1 MTALVAYS
9 IEYEI
14 VEIQVTCRLH
24 SKLQSYIIIIIKL
37 VIRPGSPPCLGHWA
51 NLPGTGFFVSF
62 YESDSFCSSFKHRLI
77 FFAKHIKFITVC
89 IFGFKIKV
97 KVEKKNRPEMML
109 DGRFL
114 MRLYDLYISIWPD
127 AMPTVQ
133 LEELAS
139 VIA

>member
-1 MTALVAYS
+1 
-9 IEYEI
+9 
-14 VEIQVTCRLH
+14 
-24 SKLQSYIIIIIKL
+24 
-37 VIRPGSPPCLGHWA
+37 
-51 NLPGTGFFVSF
+51 
-62 YESDSFCSSFKHRLI
+62 
-77 FFAKHIKFITVC
+77 
-89 IFGFKIKV
+89 
-97 KVEKKNRPEMML
+97 MML